1 MFVSLTMHR
10 FVLYLCLVVVGS
22 IAAQAQ
28 LKNFTQPR
36 YKPKKAG
43 DFDTVARMK
52 SVQFAE
58 ESAGLLEREIDA
70 SAYIVGPGDV
80 LTFSVWSTDA
90 IHTDVAVTPEGRVI
104 LPGAGVVDVRG
115 MTLAKARETL
125 VAEAMK
131 TYRSKSIDVSLKR
144 LREFKVTIMGA
155 VRSPAIIAATGADR
169 VFDVIQRAGGVL
181 DTGSVRGIYLL
192 RDGVEE
198 PIIVDLQRYLSFGD
212 RSSNPLVEGGDR
224 LVVPLRNDK
233 TTIGIRGEVPQ
244 AAEFDYLPSD
254 SLSTLVRFGGGF
266 LPSAN
271 LDSVQVVRV
280 SEQGGRLEE
289 VITVD
294 LSSWRTKLFSGQSL
308 DGDMPLRTGDRVYVR
323 EIPRW
328 RERHEV
334 KIRGEVKYPGEYAI
348 EPNATRLTEVIAR
361 AGGFSEKASLEDA
374 VIIRTKE
381 MNLEDKEYKRLEK
394 LPPSEMSVTELQYF
408 RTKARE
414 VRGVISVNFT
424 DLFNKG
430 SMQNNP
436 VLQDGDSIYVPE
448 RNNYVNVS
456 GSVRNP
462 GRIVFKPGLT
472 YEQYID
478 LAGGYGFRAD
488 RDATFVVKV
497 KGDQF
502 PADSEN
508 YTLEPGDNIL
518 VLDEPE
524 TLAIDIFTK
533 ALTIA
538 TQLVTIMGVVLTIVR
553 LQ

>member
-1 MFVSLTMHR
+1 MLRLALCVCLILIGVLT
-10 FVLYLCLVVVGS
+10 S
-22 IAAQAQ
+22 SAQ

-36 YKPKKAG
+36 YKPVKAG
-43 DFDTVARMK
+43 DYDTVARMK
-52 SVQFAE
+52 GMQYAE

-70 SAYIVGPGDV
+70 STYVLGPGDV
-80 LTFSVWSTDA
+80 LTFSVWSTEG
-90 IHTDVAVTPEGRVI
+90 IHQDVAVTPEGRVI

-115 MTLAKARETL
+115 KTLAAAREL
-125 VAEAMK
+125 LLQEAK
-131 TYRSKSIDVSLKR
+131 RVYKAQTIDVSLKR

-192 RDGVEE
+192 RDNVDE
-198 PIIVDLQRYLSFGD
+198 PIVVDLQRYLSFGD
-212 RSSNPLVEGGDR
+212 RSSNPIVQGGDR

-244 AAEFDYLPSD
+244 AAEFDFLATD

-266 LPSAN
+266 LPSAR
-271 LDSVQVVRV
+271 LDSVQLVRV
-280 SEQGGRLEE
+280 SEQGGRID
-289 VITVD
+289 VVNVD
-294 LSSWRTKLFSGQSL
+294 LTSWRDRLFTGQPL
-308 DGDMPLRTGDRVYVR
+308 EGDMPLRTGDRVYVR

-334 KIRGEVKYPGEYAI
+334 VVKGEVKYPGKYAI
-348 EPNATRLTEVIAR
+348 EPNTTRLTEVVGR
-361 AGGFSEKASLEDA
+361 AGGFSEKASIEDA
-374 VIIRTKE
+374 VIIRTSE

-414 VRGVISVNFT
+414 VRGVISVNFSE
-424 DLFNKG
+424 LFLRG
-430 SMQNNP
+430 SMENNP
-436 VLQDGDSIYVPE
+436 VLRDGDSIYIPE
-448 RNNYVNVS
+448 RNNYINVS

-553 LQ
+553 LN

>member
-1 MFVSLTMHR
+1 
-10 FVLYLCLVVVGS
+10 
-22 IAAQAQ
+22 
-28 LKNFTQPR
+28 
-36 YKPKKAG
+36 
-43 DFDTVARMK
+43 
-52 SVQFAE
+52 
-58 ESAGLLEREIDA
+58 
-70 SAYIVGPGDV
+70 
-80 LTFSVWSTDA
+80 
-90 IHTDVAVTPEGRVI
+90 
-104 LPGAGVVDVRG
+104 
-115 MTLAKARETL
+115 
-125 VAEAMK
+125 
-131 TYRSKSIDVSLKR
+131 
-144 LREFKVTIMGA
+144 
-155 VRSPAIIAATGADR
+155 
-169 VFDVIQRAGGVL
+169 
-181 DTGSVRGIYLL
+181 
-192 RDGVEE
+192 
-198 PIIVDLQRYLSFGD
+198 
-212 RSSNPLVEGGDR
+212 
-224 LVVPLRNDK
+224 
-233 TTIGIRGEVPQ
+233 
-244 AAEFDYLPSD
+244 
-254 SLSTLVRFGGGF
+254 
-266 LPSAN
+266 
-271 LDSVQVVRV
+271 
-280 SEQGGRLEE
+280 
-289 VITVD
+289 
-294 LSSWRTKLFSGQSL
+294 
-308 DGDMPLRTGDRVYVR
+308 MPLRTGDRVYVR

-430 SMQNNP
+430 ALQNNP

>member
-70 SAYIVGPGDV
+70 ASYVVGPGDV
-80 LTFSVWSTDA
+80 LTFSVWATDA
-90 IHTDVAVTPEGRVI
+90 IHTDIAVTPEGRVI

-115 MTLAKARETL
+115 MTLARARETL

-192 RDGVEE
+192 RDGVDE
-198 PIIVDLQRYLSFGD
+198 PVIVDLQRYLSFGD

-294 LSSWRTKLFSGQSL
+294 LSSWRTKLFSGQAL
-308 DGDMPLRTGDRVYVR
+308 EGDMPLRTGDRVYVR

>member
-36 YKPKKAG
+36 YKPNKAG

-90 IHTDVAVTPEGRVI
+90 IHTDIAVTPEGRVI

-115 MTLAKARETL
+115 MTLAKTRETL
-125 VAEAMK
+125 VAEAAK
-131 TYRSKSIDVSLKR
+131 TYRSRSIDVSLKR

-192 RDGVEE
+192 RDGVDE

-224 LVVPLRNDK
+224 LVVPLRNAK

-294 LSSWRTKLFSGQSL
+294 LSSWRAKLFSGQSL

-430 SMQNNP
+430 ALQNNP